1 METIL
6 LTFMLMAL
14 GIQTVLCCVLTVF
27 LLKQM
32 NAKEM
37 QIPSP
42 IMAVKEHK
50 AKKLAK
56 KELDMVETI
65 MTNIDNY
72 DGTDNGQMDVPR
84 G

>member
-1 METIL
+1 MEMIL

-32 NAKEM
+32 NVKEI

-42 IMAVKEHK
+42 VKAVKEHK
-50 AKKLAK
+50 AKKIAK
-56 KELDMVETI
+56 KERDMIETI
-65 MTNIDNY
+65 MANIDNY